1 MAITSLLKLAKKL
14 KKPMYKAKSK
24 LRGPAGGP
32 APKKKKM
39 KAGGVAMKADI
50 NKNKKIEPWE
60 AARSRA
66 IAKSMAKKKTGMKK
80 GGSVK
85 KGTHVTKEG
94 KTAKKGLWY
103 NIHQKRKRGGK
114 MRKPG
119 AKGAPTA
126 AAIRRS
132 QGRG

>member
-1 MAITSLLKLAKKL
+1 MDYILEVALLKI
-14 KKPMYKAKSK
+14 KKPISK
-24 LRGPAGGP
+24 
-32 APKKKKM
+32 
-39 KAGGVAMKADI
+39 KADI

-66 IAKSMAKKKTGMKK
+66 IAKSMAKKKPKMKK
-80 GGSVK
+80 GGSAT

-103 NIHQKRKRGGK
+103 NIHQKRKRGAK

-126 AAIRRS
+126 AALKRS
-132 QGRG
+132 QS

>member
-1 MAITSLLKLAKKL
+1 M
-14 KKPMYKAKSK
+14 
-24 LRGPAGGP
+24 
-32 APKKKKM
+32 KKM
-39 KAGGVAMKADI
+39 KKKLGAKADI

-66 IAKSMAKKKTGMKK
+66 IAKSMAKKKPKMKK
-80 GGSVK
+80 GGSAT

-103 NIHQKRKRGGK
+103 NIHQKRKRGAK

-126 AAIRRS
+126 AALKRS
-132 QGRG
+132 QS